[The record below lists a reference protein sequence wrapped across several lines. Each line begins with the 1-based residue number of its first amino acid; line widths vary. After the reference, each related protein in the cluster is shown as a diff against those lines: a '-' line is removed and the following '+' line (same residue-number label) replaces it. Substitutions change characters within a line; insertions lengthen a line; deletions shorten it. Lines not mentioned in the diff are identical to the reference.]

1 MQERALQKL
10 EFDKVLEQLQG
21 CCTCSLGQEKV
32 EVLFP
37 STRLA
42 EIVEWQRET
51 SEAKEILRRE
61 PILPLGGIWNIRSAL
76 WKAQMK
82 GTLDPSELLQV
93 SSTLSAS
100 RKLKQ
105 FLATRIAEDSVIG
118 KVAKELGVFLEV
130 EKRIEECIGDE
141 AEVKDS
147 ASPTLFKLRRQ
158 MITLQ
163 VRVRDKLDSILRQTD
178 LQKYLQESIITIR
191 GDRYVVPVKQEYRHQ
206 FPGLV
211 HDQSASGATVY
222 IEPLAVVQI
231 SNEIIRMRAEERDEI
246 ARILQELTAAVGA
259 RVVEIQA
266 TLEGL
271 AQLDFV
277 FAKGKLSHNLDGIEP
292 RLNDQGWLN
301 IYLGRH
307 PLIPGKV
314 VPLSVS
320 LGKEYD
326 ILVVTGPNTGGK
338 TVALKT
344 IGLLTLMAQ
353 AGLHVPADE
362 GTVLC
367 VFEQVYVDIGDEQS
381 IEQSLSTFSSHMTNI
396 IEILNVVNEQSLVLL
411 DELGAGTD
419 PSEGA
424 ALAISILE
432 YLLER
437 GARTIATT
445 HYSELKAFAYKWE
458 RVENASV
465 EFNLETLQPT
475 YRLLTGLPGKSNA
488 FEIALRLGL
497 RTSIVD
503 KARGYVSAEELQVG
517 DLIQDLKESQLKS
530 EADRKEAEKLRLVQ
544 ERQGSELQI
553 RQQAWR
559 EKETRLLQRAQ
570 GEAMEIVQQAKSEAE
585 QIVRKLR
592 QMQKEVVDRETMRA
606 AQEARDSLSDRYS
619 KLYDSW
625 TQVSDQVAERQQL
638 AGTEVE
644 LAPKETNGIPENG
657 IESRPGRE
665 YWRKAGLK
673 FKPGDQVFIPRL
685 NQRGYVVSALSAD
698 GEVQVQAGIMKIN
711 VKAAD
716 LRPVA
721 ENKVPEYYHETDN
734 YQGVGKLMFSKSRE
748 VSSEVHLRGMLVDE
762 ALTELEKYLD
772 DAYLAGIAEVRVI
785 HGKGT
790 GTLRSAVQH
799 YLSGHPHVKA
809 YRLGGYHE
817 GGIGVTVVQL
827 LSS

>member
-1 MQERALQKL
+1 MQERVLQKL
-10 EFDKVLEQLQG
+10 EFDKVIEQLLG

-32 EVLFP
+32 QALAP
-37 STRLA
+37 STSLT
-42 EIVEWQRET
+42 EIERWHQET
-51 SEAKEILRRE
+51 SEAKELLRKE
-61 PILPLGGIWNIRSAL
+61 PLVPLGGIWNISAAL
-76 WKAQMK
+76 WKAERQ
-82 GTLDPSELLQV
+82 GTLDPHELLEV
-93 SSTLSAS
+93 GSTLAAS
-100 RKLKQ
+100 RRLKL
-105 FLATRIAEDSVIG
+105 FLASRVEEDSR
-118 KVAKELGVFLEV
+118 LGQLAAALGSFPAIER
-130 EKRIEECIGDE
+130 RIEECIGDE
-141 AEVKDS
+141 GEVKDS
-147 ASPTLFKLRRQ
+147 ASPALFRIRRQ
-158 MITLQ
+158 LLTLQ
-163 VRVRDKLDSILRQTD
+163 TRVRDKLDSILRQTE
-178 LQKYLQESIITIR
+178 LQKYLQEAIITIR

-222 IEPLAVVQI
+222 IEPLAVVQM
-231 SNEIIRMRAEERDEI
+231 SNEIRRFKAEEREEI
-246 ARILQELTAAVGA
+246 NRILQELTAAVGA
-259 RVVEIQA
+259 QAPEIQT

-277 FAKGKLSHNLDGIEP
+277 LAKGKLSQQQDGIEP
-292 RLNDQGWLN
+292 RLNDQGLLQIN
-301 IYLGRH
+301 LGRH
-307 PLIPGKV
+307 PLLPGKA

-320 LGKEYD
+320 LGQDYD

-362 GTVLC
+362 GTRLS
-367 VFEQVYVDIGDEQS
+367 VFEQVFVDIGDEQS

-396 IEILNVVNEQSLVLL
+396 VDILNQVDDHSLVLL

-437 GARTIATT
+437 KVPTVATT
-445 HYSELKAFAYKWE
+445 HYSELKAFAYKWD

-465 EFNLETLQPT
+465 EFDLETLQPT

-488 FEIALRLGL
+488 FEIAARIGL
-497 RTSIVD
+497 KQSIVER
-503 KARGYVSAEELQVG
+503 ARSYISAEELEVG

-530 EADRKEAEKLRLVQ
+530 ETERKEAEKLRLAQ
-544 ERQGSELQI
+544 EHQGKELRLRQE
-553 RQQAWR
+553 AWR

-570 GEAMEIVQQAKSEAE
+570 AEAMEIVHQAKTEAE
-585 QIVRKLR
+585 QIVRKLK
-592 QMQKEVVDRETMRA
+592 QMQKEAVGRDTLRA
-606 AQEARDSLSDRYS
+606 AQEARDALSSRYS
-619 KLYDSW
+619 KHYDAW
-625 TQVSDQVAERQQL
+625 TQVSDQVAERHEPAET
-638 AGTEVE
+638 AGEFKSQTAEGKTWPGGK
-644 LAPKETNGIPENG
+644 AGAGPK
-657 IESRPGRE
+657 S
-665 YWRKAGLK
+665 WRKAPPK
-673 FKPGDQVFIPRL
+673 FKPGDSVFIPRL
-685 NQRGYVVSALSAD
+685 NQPGYVLTAPSAD
-698 GEVQVQAGIMKIN
+698 GEVQVQAGIMKIK
-711 VKAAD
+711 VRVGD

-721 ENKVPEYYHETDN
+721 ENKEPAYYPESDN
-734 YQGVGKLMFSKSRE
+734 EQRLGKLMFSKSRE
-748 VSSEVHLRGMLVDE
+748 VAAEVHLRGMLVDE

-799 YLSGHPHVKA
+799 YLSAHPQVQS

-827 LSS
+827 SS